1 MHSGRFFA
9 TNERIMIIPPNLAE
23 GDLIYI
29 TAPAKAT
36 DAASVQYT
44 KSFLEAHGFRVLLS
58 KHCLGAHRYF
68 SGTDEERSADM
79 QFGIDHPDV
88 KAILCARGGYG
99 CVRIVDQINWANMLR
114 EPRWLIGFSDITVF
128 HHRLMRLGVQSIHGS
143 MPLNFEKNTPEA
155 LETMLTILQGEKPVI
170 SCGVNAANQVG
181 SAEGVLMGG
190 NLSIVYS
197 LLGTDD
203 RLNFDDGILFLEDLA
218 EQLYHLDRMF
228 FALKKAGAFSKIKGL
243 IIGGMT
249 DLEDTDNPTGL
260 SIDEIVSHHFRYS
273 KIPICYDFPIGHFE
287 DNRSVIVGA
296 DVKLEVSD
304 TGVSLSYLNSF

>member
-1 MHSGRFFA
+1 
-9 TNERIMIIPPNLAE
+9 MIIPSKLSE

-36 DAASVQYT
+36 DVGSVLFT
-44 KSFLEAHGFRVLLS
+44 KHYLEQKGFKVMLS
-58 KHCLGAHRYF
+58 QNCLGSFHYF
-68 SGTDEERSADM
+68 SGTDEQRAADL

-128 HHRLMRLGVQSIHGS
+128 HHRLMNLGIQSIHGS
-143 MPLNFEKNTPEA
+143 MPLNFEKNSPEA
-155 LETMLTILQGEKPVI
+155 LDTLLEIIQGRFPEINGPINTSNKLGTAKGTLI
-170 SCGVNAANQVG
+170 
-181 SAEGVLMGG
+181 GG

-203 RLNFDDGILFLEDLA
+203 QYSFDHTILFVEDLA

-228 FALKKAGAFSKIKGL
+228 YALKKSGALSKIKGL

-260 SIDEIVSHHFRYS
+260 TIEEIVCQHFPFS
-273 KIPICYDFPIGHFE
+273 KIPICFQFPIGHFE
-287 DNRSVIVGA
+287 DNRSVIIGS
-296 DVKLEVSD
+296 EVQLTVCEDGSK
-304 TGVSLSYLNSF
+304 LSYLKSF